1 MNNGLIDS
9 GKPGG
14 YKKKKPE
21 SQLRA
26 TREKKNFSERP
37 EKAFQRLRE
46 QESERERE
54 NREEGE
60 EDPRIPLKHRPA
72 SSQKLNHSRTKERE
86 KKEIRDTRGDVG
98 MHERGTGRPATGGVQ
113 NSRMKKMQHGR
124 QNGKIGWCRC
134 GSIE

>member
-1 MNNGLIDS
+1 MNNVLIDS

-14 YKKKKPE
+14 YKKERNQSHSFEQRERRKTFQSAPKRRSNVYENKKV
-21 SQLRA
+21 
-26 TREKKNFSERP
+26 K
-37 EKAFQRLRE
+37 
-46 QESERERE
+46 ERE
-54 NREEGE
+54 NREGGE

-98 MHERGTGRPATGGVQ
+98 MHEKGTGRPATGRVQ

-124 QNGKIGWCRC
+124 QNGKTGWCRG